1 MTPEQQAIR
10 QRIAAIAVE
19 RDQLRTELATAK
31 AELAER
37 QVARALILGLRCKEW
52 REWEG
57 CRDLLTTLMHRAYMR
72 LDYREADEIANFLG
86 VPSPIVHEM
95 QDL

>member
-1 MTPEQQAIR
+1 
-10 QRIAAIAVE
+10 
-19 RDQLRTELATAK
+19 
-31 AELAER
+31 
-37 QVARALILGLRCKEW
+37 
-52 REWEG
+52 
-57 CRDLLTTLMHRAYMR
+57 MHRAYMR